1 VLPAPPSPVPNEP
14 IQEGRAPGFR
24 VVKLASGAAAGALVL
39 ALPLPSLTL
48 EAHRLAAIFACAVVY
63 WITEALPLG
72 LTALLTA
79 ALTIVLGV
87 APART
92 LLAPYADPVIFVFL
106 GSFVLAESMRTT
118 GLDRR
123 LGGALLARRWATRTP
138 GRLLAAVGAI
148 ACGISLW
155 VSTRRPRR

>member
-1 VLPAPPSPVPNEP
+1 M
-14 IQEGRAPGFR
+14 
-24 VVKLASGAAAGALVL
+24 
-39 ALPLPSLTL
+39 
-48 EAHRLAAIFACAVVY
+48 
-63 WITEALPLG
+63 
-72 LTALLTA
+72 
-79 ALTIVLGV
+79 LGV

-92 LLAPYADPVIFVFL
+92 VLAPYADPVIFVFL

-123 LGGALLARRWATRTP
+123 LSGALLGRRWATRTP

-155 VSTRRPRR
+155 VSNTATTAMMLPIGTGLLRRLGPAGDPGISRYPVGLLLMLTWGSSVAIGIPVGSRPT